1 SFARSPTMDYPAVSD
16 CSLPGFDWFLP
27 QQLHSNPHPADLAHH
42 RGDQTAQP
50 PHSQSVQLQAASSSG
65 SNDVLLCGQVN
76 TAAVVGQTQP
86 TVCRERTPLS
96 NPLMKVTRALCD
108 ALPYRSSVRDS
119 RLLSVP
125 GLAESRRLSRR
136 QLADACS
143 VLSGAGVARKYDSCG
158 QYLWYGRRYLTAC
171 LCALRHCA
179 IRDGYAAAL
188 RQLQQQPPAHSP
200 ISSSSVTFNPQA
212 DQDDLVPCIGPAS
225 SADHETA
232 LYRLCQAVLKL
243 LLLARPDDQLSL
255 DLLADFTVRAGLAK
269 PSQARRIGD
278 VAGVLVGFGLARLLP
293 ARPGGGGGGGSG
305 LQLHPELEEAV
316 RLQVAASDAD
326 TAVAASA
333 TGAASIDGAA
343 AGHSQLPYI
352 EVEGTITG
360 PNKVRLSLGTVLQLV
375 SSVSGVAKVS
385 ASTQY
390 SPQKEPSN
398 PAASAAQSPPPHQQQ
413 QQQHQPL
420 STPPSSSVVAVSD
433 LFADSTPP
441 PGFTEADAQD
451 VSCLSDCPIDLED
464 LFSASPRKL
473 LMPGTSS
480 GAATSAAA
488 VVSSTAASAASAA
501 GSAGSSGGLDA
512 ALAEMLGCCSDSSL
526 QSAAA
531 RDPLDFATQ
540 LSGAG
545 SLASAPPPQLPPHHH
560 PSPAHTLA
568 ASAASSPPKPVK
580 TTAATATPVSLQH
593 SNQGLAAHNQPPLG
607 PERVAVVLS
616 SPSGLADIIKAV
628 RSQQHHHHQ
637 HQQQQ
642 QQTSCP
648 SSSSS
653 SAPSR
658 PPAVTLAS
666 IDQLK
671 LHHQS
676 QQQHQQPVSAD
687 LRPLVPK
694 LPRIPVRLN
703 LTLPPP
709 APCRHAIEAEN
720 AAAAAAARES
730 RRAAGPLRISPKR
743 SPPGAS
749 APASSA
755 DPPAPQ
761 PPPAKRIVLDSRA
774 AVSAATFSELLAA
787 TQHEKVGPCTRVVL
801 TGQSGGGGGSRVHY
815 VRSTLLPPQRPPPPA
830 QSSAAMTSLNS
841 QRFVTSAPLRVTTL
855 ARSNRVDQNA

>member
-1 SFARSPTMDYPAVSD
+1 TYLNA
-16 CSLPGFDWFLP
+16 
-27 QQLHSNPHPADLAHH
+27 SNPAASP
-42 RGDQTAQP
+42 GAQP
-50 PHSQSVQLQAASSSG
+50 WTTRPCRTAPCPDFDCVPAPAAATPTRTPPIWPTITVTRQLNRRIPSLVQLQFGFIIRLKRCPALRPSQHGGCCWPDSADCLS
-65 SNDVLLCGQVN
+65 
-76 TAAVVGQTQP
+76 
-86 TVCRERTPLS
+86 RTDS
-96 NPLMKVTRALCD
+96 VEQSTDEGDQSIMRRA
-108 ALPYRSSVRDS
+108 ALPEQCPGQ

-125 GLAESRRLSRR
+125 CGLAESRRLSRR

-143 VLSGAGVARKYDSCG
+143 VLSGTGVARKYDSCG

-225 SADHETA
+225 SAESRDRA
-232 LYRLCQAVLKL
+232 AVLKL

-255 DLLADFTVRAGLAK
+255 DLLADFAVRAGLAK

-278 VAGVLVGFGLARLLP
+278 VAAFLLASAGRLLP
-293 ARPGGGGGGGSG
+293 LDLAAAVEGEAAACSCI
-305 LQLHPELEEAV
+305 LNWKKAV

-343 AGHSQLPYI
+343 AGHSQL
-352 EVEGTITG
+352 
-360 PNKVRLSLGTVLQLV
+360 
-375 SSVSGVAKVS
+375 A
-385 ASTQY
+385 
-390 SPQKEPSN
+390 
-398 PAASAAQSPPPHQQQ
+398 
-413 QQQHQPL
+413 
-420 STPPSSSVVAVSD
+420 
-433 LFADSTPP
+433 
-441 PGFTEADAQD
+441 
-451 VSCLSDCPIDLED
+451 
-464 LFSASPRKL
+464 L

-480 GAATSAAA
+480 GAAPPPRCR
-488 VVSSTAASAASAA
+488 VVHPPPPQPAPPALRE
-501 GSAGSSGGLDA
+501 SSGGLDA

-545 SLASAPPPQLPPHHH
+545 SLASAPPPQLPPHIIILRRAHAGGLGGVKPA
-560 PSPAHTLA
+560 PSQFT
-568 ASAASSPPKPVK
+568 

-607 PERVAVVLS
+607 PERVAV
-616 SPSGLADIIKAV
+616 
-628 RSQQHHHHQ
+628 
-637 HQQQQ
+637 
-642 QQTSCP
+642 
-648 SSSSS
+648 
-653 SAPSR
+653 
-658 PPAVTLAS
+658 
-666 IDQLK
+666 
-671 LHHQS
+671 
-676 QQQHQQPVSAD
+676 HQQPVSVD

-709 APCRHAIEAEN
+709 APCRHAIEAKN

-774 AVSAATFSELLAA
+774 ARA

-801 TGQSGGGGGSRVHY
+801 TGQSGGGGGGSRVHY

-841 QRFVTSAPLRVTTL
+841 QRFVTSAPLRAPLALVNSLIGMQPAGVLSPMEALLVLERRVSGSAQLHDAFCQSVLHQAEDSAADPVPKPGAVRGLERDGLAESSCPAQPPQQRPQPPDLLTPAIVVMATAATL
-855 ARSNRVDQNA
+855 PT

>member
-1 SFARSPTMDYPAVSD
+1 LRPEPSHG
-16 CSLPGFDWFLP
+16 LPGRVGLLP
-27 QQLHSNPHPADLAHH
+27 ARIRLVPAQQLHSNPHPADLAHH

-50 PHSQSVQLQAASSSG
+50 PHSQSVQLQSASSSG

-125 GLAESRRLSRR
+125 GLAESRLPVVR
-136 QLADACS
+136 QALPD
-143 VLSGAGVARKYDSCG
+143 
-158 QYLWYGRRYLTAC
+158 C
-171 LCALRHCA
+171 LPVRPAPLRHP
-179 IRDGYAAAL
+179 DGYAAAL

-255 DLLADFTVRAGLAK
+255 DLLADFAVRAGLAK

-293 ARPGGGGGGGSG
+293 LDLAAAVGGSG

-326 TAVAASA
+326 TA
-333 TGAASIDGAA
+333 
-343 AGHSQLPYI
+343 
-352 EVEGTITG
+352 
-360 PNKVRLSLGTVLQLV
+360 VRLSLGTVLQLV

-398 PAASAAQSPPPHQQQ
+398 PAASAAHSPPPHQQ

-420 STPPSSSVVAVSD
+420 STPPSSSVVPCAD
-433 LFADSTPP
+433 LFADSTRRRDSLKP
-441 PGFTEADAQD
+441 TLRT
-451 VSCLSDCPIDLED
+451 CLSDCPIDLED

-501 GSAGSSGGLDA
+501 GSAGSSADWTLPWPRCWAAAQIAACSLRRPETRWTSPLSAVWRWQPGLRAAASAAASSSSSFAGAHAGGLGGVKARQASRDKR
-512 ALAEMLGCCSDSSL
+512 LLRQRQFRCTTQTRNWLLTTSRLLVRRELLPSSSTSG

-531 RDPLDFATQ
+531 TFARC
-540 LSGAG
+540 G
-545 SLASAPPPQLPPHHH
+545 
-560 PSPAHTLA
+560 
-568 ASAASSPPKPVK
+568 
-580 TTAATATPVSLQH
+580 
-593 SNQGLAAHNQPPLG
+593 
-607 PERVAVVLS
+607 R
-616 SPSGLADIIKAV
+616 
-628 RSQQHHHHQ
+628 
-637 HQQQQ
+637 
-642 QQTSCP
+642 SCP
-648 SSSSS
+648 
-653 SAPSR
+653 AF
-658 PPAVTLAS
+658 
-666 IDQLK
+666 
-671 LHHQS
+671 
-676 QQQHQQPVSAD
+676 
-687 LRPLVPK
+687 
-694 LPRIPVRLN
+694 PVRLN

-730 RRAAGPLRISPKR
+730 RRAAGPLRISRR
-743 SPPGAS
+743 SDRRQAPPR
-749 APASSA
+749 PPPA

-787 TQHEKVGPCTRVVL
+787 TQHEKVGPCTRGADWPERRRRRRL
-801 TGQSGGGGGSRVHY
+801 AGS
-815 VRSTLLPPQRPPPPA
+815 LRPLDASPA
-830 QSSAAMTSLNS
+830 SATASSCAIVSSHDLIELS
-841 QRFVTSAPLRVTTL
+841 EIRDFGSAT
-855 ARSNRVDQNA
+855 

>member
-1 SFARSPTMDYPAVSD
+1 
-16 CSLPGFDWFLP
+16 
-27 QQLHSNPHPADLAHH
+27 
-42 RGDQTAQP
+42 
-50 PHSQSVQLQAASSSG
+50 
-65 SNDVLLCGQVN
+65 
-76 TAAVVGQTQP
+76 
-86 TVCRERTPLS
+86 
-96 NPLMKVTRALCD
+96 VTRALCD

-375 SSVSGVAKVS
+375 SSVSGVAK
-385 ASTQY
+385 
-390 SPQKEPSN
+390 
-398 PAASAAQSPPPHQQQ
+398 
-413 QQQHQPL
+413 
-420 STPPSSSVVAVSD
+420 
-433 LFADSTPP
+433 
-441 PGFTEADAQD
+441 D

-607 PERVAVVLS
+607 PERVAVV
-616 SPSGLADIIKAV
+616 G
-628 RSQQHHHHQ
+628 
-637 HQQQQ
+637 
-642 QQTSCP
+642 
-648 SSSSS
+648 
-653 SAPSR
+653 
-658 PPAVTLAS
+658 
-666 IDQLK
+666 
-671 LHHQS
+671 
-676 QQQHQQPVSAD
+676 
-687 LRPLVPK
+687 
-694 LPRIPVRLN
+694 
-703 LTLPPP
+703 
-709 APCRHAIEAEN
+709 
-720 AAAAAAARES
+720 
-730 RRAAGPLRISPKR
+730 IS
-743 SPPGAS
+743 
-749 APASSA
+749 
-755 DPPAPQ
+755 
-761 PPPAKRIVLDSRA
+761 
-774 AVSAATFSELLAA
+774 F
-787 TQHEKVGPCTRVVL
+787 
-801 TGQSGGGGGSRVHY
+801 
-815 VRSTLLPPQRPPPPA
+815 
-830 QSSAAMTSLNS
+830 
-841 QRFVTSAPLRVTTL
+841 
-855 ARSNRVDQNA
+855 